1 MKVAER
7 EDTMSSEA
15 IQAIDVHAHF
25 GRFSGSEFE
34 IVNQLMSGGADVVVQ
49 RARLARTRLTMVS
62 PLEALLPRLE
72 GDPVSANVHAA
83 QVIAQTDGLR
93 QWVVVDPLKPKTF
106 EQAEAMLKLPK
117 CVGIKIHPE
126 EHGYPIAEQ
135 GRILFEFA
143 AEQRAI
149 IQSHSGEEN
158 SLPADFVPLANAF
171 PEVPLIL
178 SHLGC
183 GWNGDRALQVR
194 AIQKSKHGNVFTDT
208 SSSNSIR
215 SNLIEW
221 AVREIG
227 AERILYG
234 TDSPLY
240 FAPMQ
245 RARIDYADISDR
257 DKRLILCDN
266 AVRLFGLSK
275 T

>member
-1 MKVAER
+1 MP
-7 EDTMSSEA
+7 SEA
-15 IQAIDVHAHF
+15 IEAIDVHAHF
-25 GRFSGSEFE
+25 GRFAGSEFE
-34 IVNQLMSGGADVVVQ
+34 IVNQLMSGDADVVVQ
-49 RARLARTRLTMVS
+49 RARSARTRLTMVS
-62 PLEALLPRLE
+62 PLEALLPRLK
-72 GDPVSANVHAA
+72 GDPVSANVHA
-83 QVIAQTDGLR
+83 VPIIAKTHGLR

-106 EQAEAMLKLPK
+106 EQAEEMLKRPK

-143 AEQRAI
+143 AEHRAI
-149 IQSHSGEEN
+149 IQTHSGEEN
-158 SLPADFVPLANAF
+158 SLPADFVPLANEF
-171 PEVPLIL
+171 PEVTLIL

-183 GWNGDRALQVR
+183 GWNGDRTFQVR
-194 AIQKSKHGNVFTDT
+194 AIQESKHGNVFTDT

-227 AERILYG
+227 AERIFYG

-257 DKRLILCDN
+257 DKRMILCDN
-266 AVRLFGLSK
+266 AIRLFGL
-275 T
+275 